1 MKTTT
6 SRLAAKVAALLFT
19 MALSAQTTY
28 DLKVGGIQVTSA
40 NKDDITGEGL
50 VKYDATNN
58 LLYVNG
64 SFTTKSGSSIITNKI
79 PGLRVWFM
87 KSCTLSTT
95 ANAISTTADMELIG
109 MTKPCQVTISSP
121 RLNGIGVSN
130 GATLRISMLELTLNV
145 ESRGI
150 YGDKKSTLNIDW
162 DSKVI
167 IPSTTLGAIFDF
179 AEIKMYKGITV
190 ISPEGG
196 YVSGGKIVDASGTV
210 AKSVEIGEQKYHM
223 NIFETS
229 VTSFNCDDILGDGG
243 SFRYDPKQNILH
255 VAGGTY
261 EPTDINSNIIYN
273 QVQDLKVSIEGDVTF
288 KSPFPISSYQDIVI
302 VGNDANSKLTIEATN
317 SGILSQTSAVTIKN
331 LNLNVNAPYC
341 FYGNN
346 RERSVLTFI
355 NSNVSLNST
364 LGAIQ
369 LFNTVNFDGCS
380 IISPS
385 NVTYKKGTNQQGNE
399 MLAYYDSNGNI
410 VTNMVI
416 SDKKVEMYELYICDT
431 QVSTLNCNDIL
442 GDGVVSYD
450 PEKNVLTIN
459 GTIRMRTDDGIF
471 IYNKIE
477 GLTINIDGPSAMIYT
492 DDEYNSDC
500 IYSTE
505 DITIQGNNNQLIVD
519 QRIYSNNGLIIK
531 DCNLVTKGIT
541 SYEYLVIRNSDVMS
555 SDNISLLG
563 GGDLKFENCYIAW
576 PEGATIRYGN
586 IRDGDD
592 YAKNIVIHRGSGGSS
607 SNKYDVNGDGS
618 IDTQDVLN
626 IYDEMQKQ

>member
-6 SRLAAKVAALLFT
+6 SRLAAIVAALLFAT
-19 MALSAQTTY
+19 ALSAQTTY

-50 VKYDATNN
+50 VRYDATNN

-95 ANAISTTADMELIG
+95 ANAISTSADMELIG

-121 RLNGIGVSN
+121 RLNGISVSN
-130 GATLRISMLELTLNV
+130 GATLRIRMLELTLDV

-210 AKSVEIGEQKYHM
+210 AKSVEIGEEKYHM

-288 KSPFPISSYQDIVI
+288 KSPCPISSFHDIVI
-302 VGNDANSKLTIEATN
+302 DGGDAKNKLTIEATI
-317 SGILSQTSAVTIKN
+317 SGILSQSSAVTIKN
-331 LNLNVNAPYC
+331 LNLNVNAPHC

-355 NSNVSLNST
+355 NSNVNLNST

-369 LFNTVNFDGCS
+369 LFSTVNFDGCS
-380 IISPS
+380 IISPTDI
-385 NVTYKKGTNQQGNE
+385 TYEKGTNLQGNE

-416 SDKKVEMYELYICDT
+416 SDKKVEMYELYICDK
-431 QVSTLNCNDIL
+431 QVTTLNCDDIL

-450 PEKNVLTIN
+450 PEKNVLTIS
-459 GTIRMRTDDGIF
+459 GTIRMRTDDGNF

-492 DDEYNSDC
+492 DDEYDSDC
-500 IYSTE
+500 INSTE
-505 DITIQGNNNQLIVD
+505 AITIQGNNNQLIVD
-519 QRIYSNNGLIIK
+519 HRIYSYNGLIIK

-555 SDNISLLG
+555 SDDITTMG
-563 GGDLKFENCYIAW
+563 WDITFENCYIAW

>member
-1 MKTTT
+1 MKTTA
-6 SRLAAKVAALLFT
+6 SRLAAIVAAILFAT
-19 MALSAQTTY
+19 ALSAQTTY

-121 RLNGIGVSN
+121 RLNGISVSN
-130 GATLRISMLELTLNV
+130 GATLRISMLELTLDV

-355 NSNVSLNST
+355 NSNVNLNST

-369 LFNTVNFDGCS
+369 LFSTVNFDECS

-399 MLAYYDSNGNI
+399 MLAYYDSNDNI

-477 GLTINIDGPSAMIYT
+477 GLTINIDGTSAMIYT

-505 DITIQGNNNQLIVD
+505 AIKIQGNNNQLIVD

-541 SYEYLVIRNSDVMS
+541 SYEYLVIHNSDVMS
-555 SDNISLLG
+555 SDFITLMG

-576 PEGATIRYGN
+576 PEGATIRYDQ
-586 IRDGDD
+586 IMDGDD
-592 YAKNIVIHRGSGGSS
+592 TAKNIVIHRGSGGSS

>member
-6 SRLAAKVAALLFT
+6 SRLAAIVAALLFAT
-19 MALSAQTTY
+19 ALSAQTTY

-50 VKYDATNN
+50 VKYDPTNN

-95 ANAISTTADMELIG
+95 ANAISTSADMELIG

-121 RLNGIGVSN
+121 RLNGISVSN
-130 GATLRISMLELTLNV
+130 GATLRIRMLELTLDV

-210 AKSVEIGEQKYHM
+210 AKSVEIGEEKYHM

-229 VTSFNCDDILGDGG
+229 VTSSNCDDILGDGG

-288 KSPFPISSYQDIVI
+288 KSSFPISSFNDIVI

-317 SGILSQTSAVTIKN
+317 SGIHSQTSAVTIKN
-331 LNLNVNAPYC
+331 LNLNVNAPHC

-346 RERSVLTFI
+346 MDRSVLSFI
-355 NSNVSLNST
+355 NSNVNLNST

-369 LFNTVNFDGCS
+369 LFSTVNFDGCS
-380 IISPS
+380 IISPTDI
-385 NVTYKKGTNQQGNE
+385 TYEKGTNLQGNE

-416 SDKKVEMYELYICDT
+416 SDKKVEMYELYICDK
-431 QVSTLNCNDIL
+431 QVTTLNCDDIL

-450 PEKNVLTIN
+450 PEKNVLTIS
-459 GTIRMRTDDGIF
+459 GTIRMRTDDGNF

-500 IYSTE
+500 ISSTE
-505 DITIQGNNNQLIVD
+505 AITIQGNNNQLIVD
-519 QRIYSNNGLIIK
+519 QRIYSYNGLIIK

-555 SDNISLLG
+555 SDDISTMG
-563 GGDLKFENCYIAW
+563 WDITFENCYIAW

>member
-1 MKTTT
+1 MKTTI
-6 SRLAAKVAALLFT
+6 SRLAAIVAALLFT

-87 KSCTLSTT
+87 KSCTLSTN

-121 RLNGIGVSN
+121 RLNGISVSN

-196 YVSGGKIVDASGTV
+196 YVSDGKIVDASGTV

-288 KSPFPISSYQDIVI
+288 KSPFPINSFHDIVI
-302 VGNDANSKLTIEATN
+302 DGGDAKNKLTIEATN
-317 SGILSQTSAVTIKN
+317 SGILSQSSAVTIKN
-331 LNLNVNAPYC
+331 LNLNVNAPHC

-346 RERSVLTFI
+346 TDRSVLSFI
-355 NSNVSLNST
+355 NSNVNLNST

-369 LFNTVNFDGCS
+369 LFSTVNFDGCS
-380 IISPS
+380 IISPTD
-385 NVTYKKGTNQQGNE
+385 VIYEKGTNLQGYE

-431 QVSTLNCNDIL
+431 QVTTLNCDDIL

-450 PEKNVLTIN
+450 PENNVLTIN

-505 DITIQGNNNQLIVD
+505 DITIQGNNNQLLVD

-555 SDNISLLG
+555 SDFISHMGSGALTL
-563 GGDLKFENCYIAW
+563 ENCYISW
-576 PEGATIRYGN
+576 PEGATIRYNG
-586 IRDGDD
+586 ILDGDD